1 MISIVCPVYN
11 EEKYLPELLGFL
23 DSVDPKGKE
32 IFFIDGGSTDNSV
45 KIINSFNWSDNQ
57 CYVLTNIN
65 RTVPFALNLAIPKCT
80 YDIIVRL
87 DAHTKYDSE
96 YFSLILK
103 VFKDVDADI
112 VGGPTRT
119 AFQNTFQEAV
129 AHAFNTPFGMGNS
142 SVHNLEFKGY
152 TDSVT
157 FGAWKKNIFIK
168 TGFFD
173 VSLKRNQ
180 DDEFHYRARSL
191 GYKIY
196 QHPNIKLYY
205 YPRDNWLGLW
215 KQYFEYGLYKPRV
228 LRKVSSEM
236 KVRHLIPS
244 AFVGYL
250 LSFPLIFIIG
260 LAWFFPFFFYLILN
274 FYFTL
279 NAKTSAAAKLF
290 CLIVY
295 PTVHI
300 AYGTG
305 FIIGLFKK

>member
-1 MISIVCPVYN
+1 
-11 EEKYLPELLGFL
+11 
-23 DSVDPKGKE
+23 
-32 IFFIDGGSTDNSV
+32 
-45 KIINSFNWSDNQ
+45 
-57 CYVLTNIN
+57 
-65 RTVPFALNLAIPKCT
+65 
-80 YDIIVRL
+80 
-87 DAHTKYDSE
+87 
-96 YFSLILK
+96 
-103 VFKDVDADI
+103 
-112 VGGPTRT
+112 
-119 AFQNTFQEAV
+119 
-129 AHAFNTPFGMGNS
+129 MGNS

-157 FGAWKKNIFIK
+157 FGEWKKDIFIK

-180 DDEFHYRARSL
+180 DDEFHYRARSF

-196 QHPNIKLYY
+196 QHPDIKLYY

-236 KVRHLIPS
+236 KIRHLIPS
-244 AFVGYL
+244 LFVCYL

-260 LAWFFPFFFYLILN
+260 LAWFIPFFSYVLLA

-279 NAKTSAAAKLF
+279 KAKASNAAKLF

-295 PTVHI
+295 PTVHF